1 MRKHKIFIKKLQNN
15 AKTKICRIFYS
26 VIHKGFIVCI
36 KKPESKSHT
45 WHQPEIFVPAFFSPI
60 NHIWVGDLGTVPTK
74 LLILNFEADI
84 RHFGDLFGAHIVCF
98 LAGY

>member
-1 MRKHKIFIKKLQNN
+1 LYKKARIEVIK
-15 AKTKICRIFYS
+15 
-26 VIHKGFIVCI
+26 
-36 KKPESKSHT
+36 KSHT
-45 WHQPEIFVPAFFSPI
+45 WHQPENFDLRFFSPI

-84 RHFGDLFGAHIVCF
+84 RHFVNLFGAHFVCF